1 MNPRTLVITSALAV
15 AGVSLWSYGASK
27 LAASGDFD
35 FHPNPLGLKTSPYG
49 QVIALAAQGGIDS
62 DWHGVE
68 SADGKH
74 YCAACGHNHGDG
86 EEGGEGCTAQK
97 IDDPDSFIG
106 KIEAAVTE
114 RTNSRPPTPGH
125 KFYLRRQ
132 VEDRLKFA
140 YELDPS
146 NYANYNAYHLFLTE
160 PSVGTRPVITDK
172 VIALART
179 TVTYCLEDNSDPRP
193 ALTAASA
200 SANILELMF
209 LHKDDFTL
217 EQMRQQLEMLDYTLS
232 KHRVLTSR
240 WKESGDLERI
250 SEARRTEMEGRLVF
264 LSKVQEA
271 SVKTIERLSGT
282 SSQISSSTSSA
293 F

>member
-27 LAASGDFD
+27 LVASGDFD
-35 FHPNPLGLKTSPYG
+35 FRPNPLGIKESPYG
-49 QVIALAAQGGIDS
+49 QVVALAVQGGIDS

-68 SADGKH
+68 SAGGEHFCPD
-74 YCAACGHNHGDG
+74 CGHNHGDG
-86 EEGGEGCTAQK
+86 EGDEACSAK
-97 IDDPDSFIG
+97 HIDDPNSFIG
-106 KIEAAVTE
+106 RLETAVTE
-114 RTNSRPPTPGH
+114 RTNSRSATPGH

-140 YELDPS
+140 YLLDPA

-160 PSVGTRPVITDK
+160 PSVGTRPVLTDK
-172 VIALART
+172 VIELARM
-179 TVTYCLEDNSDPRP
+179 TVTYCLKEDSDPRP

-209 LHKDDFTL
+209 LHKDEFTI
-217 EQMRQQLEMLDYTLS
+217 EQMRGQLEMLDYTLS
-232 KHRVLTSR
+232 KNRVLTSR

-250 SEARRTEMEGRLVF
+250 SKARLTEMEGRLTF

-282 SSQISSSTSSA
+282 SSQISSK